1 MLLTPDEI
9 LNHEFTK
16 KGSRAY
22 IASEVDA
29 FLDTVNSDYE
39 TLIAERDKLRND
51 NSGLKARVDELE
63 AKREQVNQS
72 IFVAQEA
79 ADRLKQEAD
88 VEVKKQLTHA
98 QESAT
103 KIISDARTK
112 AEAEASNLAQENA
125 DLIDEQNQLR
135 TEVENFKN
143 SFLKLLTLQ
152 RKLIENDELAEAVH
166 HLPFGQVTAKRVD
179 NDNTI
184 TTEESSAAVE
194 DQQQIEAEAL
204 DDTITD
210 AKPASG
216 PVVVF
221 PESEENSNDN
231 NK

>member
-39 TLIAERDKLRND
+39 TLIAERDKLHND
-51 NSGLKARVDELE
+51 NSSLQARVDELE

-112 AEAEASNLAQENA
+112 AESEASNLAQENA

-166 HLPFGQVTAKRVD
+166 HLPLGEATAKRVD
-179 NDNTI
+179 HVATNDDVLPD
-184 TTEESSAAVE
+184 VE
-194 DQQQIEAEAL
+194 DQQQVVSETT
-204 DDTITD
+204 DDTTTE